1 MKTNVHTCKRPKL
14 KTPQMPINRRMG
26 KSPKKKKK
34 NVFEGIP
41 YNHEKKPTIITH
53 SNPDEFLKHNHDE

>member
-34 NVFEGIP
+34 
-41 YNHEKKPTIITH
+41 KKIYLKEYHIIMKK
-53 SNPDEFLKHNHDE
+53 NQL

>member
-1 MKTNVHTCKRPKL
+1 
-14 KTPQMPINRRMG
+14 MPINRRMG
-26 KSPKKKKK
+26 KSPKKKKI
-34 NVFEGIP
+34 FEGIP